1 MLSRV
6 CNMACRIRIFA
17 SLPLLSSENMY
28 VHAERRRRKK
38 RRDGKACA
46 SAMKSNRTC
55 GCCSST
61 FSERN
66 APGEDCNREGG
77 FRV

>member
-17 SLPLLSSENMY
+17 QLPLLSSENMLCTQKDGGG
-28 VHAERRRRKK
+28 RRE
-38 RRDGKACA
+38 DGKHARLLWKA
-46 SAMKSNRTC
+46 NRTY

-66 APGEDCNREGG
+66 APGEDCNREVG